1 MSIRSAPLYEIVRV
15 IDLQPPGETGF
26 CFLIASSSSA
36 DLARDLQNELASQV
50 SSTFG
55 FIEARSLTAVE
66 LAQRLREQTNTV
78 VLIDGFEGWSNDQF
92 ASLDVNRSRLETGAF
107 LLFKT
112 DLRTLGRFFEH
123 APNLRS
129 FIGANLF
136 ITTPDPASMSPQE
149 IADRLNQL
157 RTYYGFTDQ
166 ELLVRARD
174 GSLPA
179 EPHFAE
185 WLVLLGSNEF
195 VR

>member
-1 MSIRSAPLYEIVRV
+1 MSIRSAPAYEIVRL
-15 IDLQPPGETGF
+15 IDLQPPRETGF
-26 CFLIASSSSA
+26 CVLIASPDKV
-36 DLARDLQNELASQV
+36 DLAAELQKELGSQV
-50 SSTFG
+50 SGTLG
-55 FIEARSLTAVE
+55 RIDAKSLTTVLLLEE
-66 LAQRLREQTNTV
+66 LRQQPNPI
-78 VLIDGFEGWSNDQF
+78 VLIDGFENWSNDQF

-129 FIGANLF
+129 FIGANIF
-136 ITTPDPASMSPQE
+136 MMAPDTASMSPQE
-149 IADRLNQL
+149 IADRLGQL
-157 RTYYGFTDQ
+157 RTYYGFTDR
-166 ELLVRARD
+166 ELLERARD